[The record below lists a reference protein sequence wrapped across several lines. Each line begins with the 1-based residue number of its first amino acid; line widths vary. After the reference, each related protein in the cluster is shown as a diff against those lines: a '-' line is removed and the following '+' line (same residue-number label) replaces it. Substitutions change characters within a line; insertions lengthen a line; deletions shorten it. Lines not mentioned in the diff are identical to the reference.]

1 MKTGDITDELFLL
14 AQLDMLPDDFHDWD
28 IANGYGW
35 TVAHEA
41 AKYNHL
47 PHSFNQ
53 WKLKDNYG
61 YTVADVA
68 RKYDNLPKNYK
79 V

>member
-1 MKTGDITDELFLL
+1 
-14 AQLDMLPDDFHDWD
+14 
-28 IANGYGW
+28 
-35 TVAHEA
+35 VAHEA

-79 V
+79 G